1 VPLTNWRLLQSA
13 RLSRI
18 VGRLAAQLDIQR
30 PMRFLD
36 RLPMVPAFNDE
47 LLGRFTGKVIAADLV
62 ADDQKALVHSSMSL
76 DVVSTALPNVKI
88 GEMVPQK
95 FLDRL
100 QALEAA
106 PNARVENVLTDF
118 EMQLAQKLVLSVR
131 MRLNALACAMMID
144 TFSYDRFGVKLSGAT
159 WGMPSALKV
168 TPGTSWATAATATPI
183 TDILSV
189 VTTARQTYG
198 VEFDKVTLSTTD
210 FSDMTKTTQF
220 ANMATIT
227 LGAGFLMTQAG
238 LIAGNLPEM
247 QRVAG
252 RMLNM
257 TVELDDAVIQER
269 NNAGTLTASRA
280 LPLHYVLLSRA
291 QDEGRGEVMDFANGF
306 VTESLVNG
314 LTGAVDGLGGDQRG
328 PVAYYTAPADLN
340 PPQVTAWAVAKAFPR
355 KSIPEATA
363 VLVVG

>member
-1 VPLTNWRLLQSA
+1 MPLTNWRLLQSA

-30 PMRFLD
+30 PLRFLD

-76 DVVSTALPNVKI
+76 DIVSTALPNVKI

-106 PNARVENVLTDF
+106 PPARGEAMVTDF
-118 EMQLAQKLVLSVR
+118 ELQLAQKLVLSVR

-144 TFSYDRFGVKLSGAT
+144 TFSYNRFGVQLAGAT

-168 TPGTSWATAATATPI
+168 TPATAWANIAATPI
-183 TDILSV
+183 TDVLGI

-198 VEFDKVTLSTTD
+198 VEFNKMTLGTSD
-210 FSDMTKTTQF
+210 FSNMVKTTQF

-227 LGAGFLMTQAG
+227 LNAGFLMTPAG
-238 LIAGNLPEM
+238 LVSGDLPGMRQIAS
-247 QRVAG
+247 

-257 TVELDDAVIQER
+257 DIELDDAVIQER
-269 NNAGTLTASRA
+269 NNAGALTATRVLPQFNVLFSRKE
-280 LPLHYVLLSRA
+280 
-291 QDEGRGEVMDFANGF
+291 DEGRGEVMDMANGF

-314 LTGAVDGLGGDQRG
+314 MVGAVEGLAGDQRG
-328 PVAYYTAPADLN
+328 PVAYYTAPPDLN
-340 PPQVTAWAVAKAFPR
+340 PPQITAWAVSKAFAR
-355 KSIPEATA
+355 KSVPEATG
-363 VLVVG
+363 VLIVG

>member
-1 VPLTNWRLLQSA
+1 MPFTNWRLLQSA

-30 PMRFLD
+30 PQRFLD

-62 ADDQKALVHSSMSL
+62 ADDQKALAHSSMSL
-76 DVVSTALPNVKI
+76 DLVSTALPNVKI

-106 PNARVENVLTDF
+106 PPARGEAMVTDF
-118 EMQLAQKLVLSVR
+118 ELQLAQKLVLSVR

-144 TFSYDRFGVKLSGAT
+144 TFSYNRFGVQLAGAT
-159 WGMPSALKV
+159 WGMPTALKV
-168 TPGTSWATAATATPI
+168 TPGTVWSNVAATPI
-183 TDILSV
+183 TDILTI

-198 VEFDKVTLSTTD
+198 VEFDKITLGT
-210 FSDMTKTTQF
+210 SDLSDLLKTTEF
-220 ANMATIT
+220 ANKATLT
-227 LGAGFLMTQAG
+227 LGAGFLLTQAG
-238 LIAGNLPEM
+238 VIAADLPTM
-247 QRVAG
+247 KGVLG

-257 TVELDDAVIQER
+257 TVEVDDAVIQER
-269 NNAGTLTASRA
+269 NNAGALTASRV
-280 LPLHYVLLSRA
+280 LPLHYVLLSRT
-291 QDEGRGEVMDFANGF
+291 QDEGRGEVMDMANGF

-314 LTGAVDGLGGDQRG
+314 MVGAVEGLAGDQRG
-328 PVAYYTAPADLN
+328 PVAYYTAPPDLN
-340 PPQVTAWAVAKAFPR
+340 PPSITAWGVCKAFPR
-355 KSIPEATA
+355 KSISESTA
-363 VLVVG
+363 VLIVG